1 MFQALTPEQVSF
13 CASRMQQYVDPRG
26 RSQPAG
32 YDYVGFINSYFGN
45 WEPAFSG
52 SENLDVVGSTGGWRR

>member
-13 CASRMQQYVDPRG
+13 CASHMQQYMDPRG

-32 YDYVGFINSYFGN
+32 YDYVGFINSYFGK
-45 WEPAFSG
+45 W
-52 SENLDVVGSTGGWRR
+52 